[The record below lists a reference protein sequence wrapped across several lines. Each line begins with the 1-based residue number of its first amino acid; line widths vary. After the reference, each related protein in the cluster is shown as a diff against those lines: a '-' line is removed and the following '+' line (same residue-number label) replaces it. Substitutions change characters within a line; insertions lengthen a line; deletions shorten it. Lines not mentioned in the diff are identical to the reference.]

1 MAGWQVFGRT
11 TFWRMVAGCSLLS
24 LTVLAGC
31 GDDGPKLGQVT
42 GSVTRKGAPVGN
54 CTIVFHPTDGRPS
67 FGFVDQHG
75 KFKLEYLK
83 GTAGAKVG
91 QHRVYVAFDRSGGP
105 EMELARAAGKLK
117 HEGEQEAIL
126 AKYGIEKSQLTI
138 DVKPGPQDLTI
149 QLD

>member
-1 MAGWQVFGRT
+1 MAGWQAFSRT
-11 TFWRMVAGCSLLS
+11 AFGCSLLS
-24 LTVLAGC
+24 LTLLAGC
-31 GDDGPKLGQVT
+31 GDDGPKLGQVN
-42 GSVTRKGAPVGN
+42 GVVTRKGAPVGN

-83 GTAGAKVG
+83 GTPGAKVG

-105 EMELARAAGKLK
+105 EMELARAKGTLK
-117 HEGEQEAIL
+117 HEGDQEAIL
-126 AKYGIEKSQLTI
+126 AKYGQEKSQLTI